1 MYQEREFQN
10 PWLMLACAWLMGF
23 AMYVFMLSVP
33 PIIHIIMRDLRL
45 TYAQAGLI
53 FAAPLMMLAAF
64 AIPSGILADRIGIR
78 KAAGIGIAIIIL
90 GSLLRGTASN
100 FETLLAFTC
109 IYGAGFGLVY
119 PHLPK
124 LVGTWFPPG
133 FAVRFFQ
140 RVGETLISKRP
151 VSLDKERLFKL
162 SAS

>member
-1 MYQEREFQN
+1 MCVANGLCHVRLHAFRPTDN
-10 PWLMLACAWLMGF
+10 
-23 AMYVFMLSVP
+23 S
-33 PIIHIIMRDLRL
+33 IIMRDLRL
-45 TYAQAGLI
+45 THAQAGLI

-109 IYGAGFGLVY
+109 IYGAGFGLLY

-151 VSLDKERLFKL
+151 VSDEAKKRCFDLDKERLFKL